1 LDGDR
6 RSAADALKGR
16 LDLERHFGIREVYV
30 GKRNRPAR
38 AKRNKAP
45 ADAQP
50 EDGRAPEAAADA
62 PKVKAKA
69 KAPAGESEARKGRRA
84 VVEAAQRRSSGAA
97 APGDVAKA
105 PAPEGGPAPEAER
118 EYEFVIES
126 LAGSQDEVSLLSEA
140 ERSGIPHVSAGD
152 GSNAERLAELAEAAA
167 GCERCGLAGGR
178 TNVVFGEGNP
188 ESKLVFVGEAPGA
201 EEDKTGRP
209 FIGRAGKL
217 LTKIIEAM
225 GYAREDVYICN
236 VLKSRPPGNRTPLP
250 DEIAACSPFLHEQL
264 AVIRPKAIC
273 TLGGPASKTL
283 LATKEGITC
292 LRGRLFWYRGIPLM
306 PTFHPAYLLRNPK
319 MKREVWEDVKKL
331 KSFLEKP
338 E

>member
-1 LDGDR
+1 MDGDR
-6 RSAADALKGR
+6 YSAADALKDR
-16 LDLERHFGIREVYV
+16 LDLERNFGIREVYV
-30 GKRNRPAR
+30 GKRKKAARP
-38 AKRNKAP
+38 KRKKPP
-45 ADAQP
+45 ALAQS

-62 PKVKAKA
+62 PGVTAD
-69 KAPAGESEARKGRRA
+69 APAGESDAQKRRRA
-84 VVEAAQRRSSGAA
+84 VVEAARHRSSGAA
-97 APGDVAKA
+97 DAGDAEKT
-105 PAPEGGPAPEAER
+105 PAPEVTPEPET
-118 EYEFVIES
+118 EIVIETIG
-126 LAGSQDEVSLLSEA
+126 GSHDEVSLLSEA

-178 TNVVFGEGNP
+178 TNVVFGEGDP
-188 ESKLVFVGEAPGA
+188 EAKLVFVGEAPGA
-201 EEDKTGRP
+201 EEDRTGRP
-209 FIGRAGKL
+209 FVGRAGKL

-264 AVIRPKAIC
+264 AAIRPKAIC
-273 TLGGPASKTL
+273 ALGGPASKTL
-283 LATKEGITC
+283 LATKEGITH
-292 LRGRLFWYRGIPLM
+292 LRGRFFWYRGIPLM

-319 MKREVWEDVKKL
+319 MKREVWEDMKKL
-331 KSFLEKP
+331 KRFLEKP